1 MTKKEA
7 AELAAYKRSN
17 KDRKKVLLERMGYK
31 TQEEY
36 FDAIGA
42 TKKKKTPTKVAAKV
56 KATKVKVTK
65 VTKKAGPTKASDLTE
80 ETKPTDYVI
89 AFDTTGSMSG
99 YINSVKEHVVQLVED
114 LFSKTEDLRIKIV
127 AFGDYCDMQSK
138 TEFGKAYQS
147 LELTNNKAQIINFIK
162 TAKNTSGGDG
172 DEFYELVI
180 RKINNETDWRPKAAK
195 AVLLIG
201 DAPYHP
207 VGYKY
212 RDGKIDI
219 VNDIDWKQEAEIA
232 KQKGIQYDT
241 LMITSVNWYE
251 TLSKTTGG
259 VALPFKNAAKISQVI
274 EGTVSARANKSY
286 YRSVEA
292 TAMASGDTELI
303 GAFKAISST
312 LD

>member
-17 KDRKKVLLERMGYK
+17 KDRKKVLLTKMGYK

-56 KATKVKVTK
+56 KVTK
-65 VTKKAGPTKASDLTE
+65 VTKTQPTKASDLAE

-89 AFDTTGSMSG
+89 AFDTTGSMSS
-99 YINSVKEHVVQLVED
+99 YIRSVKDHVVQLVED

-127 AFGDYCDMQSK
+127 AFGDYCDMK
-138 TEFGKAYQS
+138 TNTEFGKAYQV
-147 LELTNNKAQIINFIK
+147 LELTNDKNALIKFVRDAQ
-162 TAKNTSGGDG
+162 NTSGGDS

-180 RKINNETDWRPKAAK
+180 RKINNETDWRPKASK

-201 DAPYHP
+201 DAPCHR
-207 VGYKY
+207 VGYTY
-212 RDGKIDI
+212 NGIT
-219 VNDIDWKQEAEIA
+219 NDIDWKQEAHTA
-232 KQKGIQYDT
+232 KEKGIQYDT

-251 TLSKTTGG
+251 ELSKITGG

-274 EGTVSARANKSY
+274 EGTVYARANKSA
-286 YRSVEA
+286 YRAASA
-292 TAMASGDTELI
+292 TAYASGDTELI